1 MKTPVP
7 TYSTFRIKIKSFK
20 PRLSDTLRLDER
32 EVCLSIP
39 KLPEAKFERLVSL
52 SSAYFFLFWFVC
64 SFCVFNLLHAFKP
77 LALFTPSG
85 KTVARYFGATSGL
98 RVLCTLRPTQIRFS
112 PKKEQMNKEIFSA
125 YISQSKQR
133 KKFFVFRFCT
143 CHATMNGKLGWKPQ
157 PTVISDYFPSGKV
170 SKRKNSVRPERFAGQ
185 CLTCRL
191 SFLNL
196 LPQ

>member
-1 MKTPVP
+1 MSEFARNIRNKRLRLHVSCRVSRFVGEETPVP

-112 PKKEQMNKEIFSA
+112 PKKEQMNKEFFFTPA
-125 YISQSKQR
+125 FQSKQR
-133 KKFFVFRFCT
+133 KKYFCFKRT
-143 CHATMNGKLGWKPQ
+143 LGWKPQ
-157 PTVISDYFPSGKV
+157 PTMF
-170 SKRKNSVRPERFAGQ
+170 
-185 CLTCRL
+185 
-191 SFLNL
+191 
-196 LPQ
+196 